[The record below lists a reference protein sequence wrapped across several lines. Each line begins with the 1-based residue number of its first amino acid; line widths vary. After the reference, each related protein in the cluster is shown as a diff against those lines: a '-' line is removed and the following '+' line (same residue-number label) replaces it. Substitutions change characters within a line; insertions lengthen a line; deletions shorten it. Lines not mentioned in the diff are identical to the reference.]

1 VGNLNQSEIDEL
13 LSNLAETPQSPA
25 PITDKAD
32 TGAGISRFE
41 STLSKDSGSGG
52 LPRKAHRLYDFR
64 RPEKLSKDQA
74 RQLRTHFGLFWRKV
88 ANYLAN
94 LSRSSVEV
102 ELIELDQTTYKEIY
116 ASHGVSVVM
125 ATFQLAGEFQG
136 MLKLDLSLVFSLID
150 RLMGGTGI
158 CMVRPRP
165 LTEFER
171 NLCTE
176 LFGKMLSF
184 YASICGDWTYQV
196 ENLETDERL
205 LPRKL
210 SVDETMVRAVYDL
223 KLGSV
228 NGYLSLYVPAKSLL
242 GVLGT
247 AAHGLKV
254 AREVDQEDISP
265 VVSRLRL
272 PVSVI
277 LGETKLAAEIV
288 ANLKPGSVIAL
299 QQEENQPLKVTV
311 GNRARFGARPGLV
324 GNRMAVS
331 IVGMWEA
338 L

>member
-1 VGNLNQSEIDEL
+1 MGNLNQSEIDEL
-13 LSNLAETPQSPA
+13 LNNLAGQSRPSSTASPA
-25 PITDKAD
+25 SQAKLRISEFEPILEDDSVPAD
-32 TGAGISRFE
+32 A
-41 STLSKDSGSGG
+41 
-52 LPRKAHRLYDFR
+52 PRRSHRLYDFR

-74 RQLRTHFGLFWRKV
+74 RQLRTHFGLFWRRV

-102 ELIELDQTTYKEIY
+102 ELVELDQTTYKEIFT
-116 ASHGVSVVM
+116 AHGMSVVM
-125 ATFQLAGEFQG
+125 STFQLAGEFQG
-136 MLKLDLSLVFSLID
+136 MLKLDLSQVFSLID

-158 CMVRPRP
+158 CSVRPRP

-184 YASICGDWTYQV
+184 YAAICGDWTHQI

-210 SVDETMVRAVYDL
+210 SADETMVRAVYDL
-223 KLGSV
+223 RLGGV
-228 NGYLSLYVPAKSLL
+228 NGYLSLYVPVKSLA
-242 GVLGT
+242 GVFGGT
-247 AAHGLKV
+247 THGLKV
-254 AREVDQEDISP
+254 DREVRLEDISP
-265 VVSRLRL
+265 VVARLRL

-299 QQEENQPLKVTV
+299 QQEESQPLKVTV
-311 GNRARFGARPGLV
+311 GNQARFGARPGLV
-324 GNRMAVS
+324 GNRMAVT
-331 IVGMWEA
+331 IVGKWEA
-338 L
+338 T